1 MYPTSQLSPP
11 RPVLSIRILVR
22 LIVVLLATGLLWLGP
37 MATPSAHA
45 QGITYHVVR
54 PGETLSGIAARYGV
68 STRTLASYNG
78 IRNWNFLRA
87 GQRLAIPPRGAVP
100 ARTVY
105 KGVASSQPATV
116 RSYVPTPTPTPR
128 ACFQRTH
135 IVRGGETL
143 SGIAARYGSSVL
155 AIKRA
160 NGLYIDIIYVG
171 QRLII
176 PC

>member
-11 RPVLSIRILVR
+11 RPVLSVRILVR

-54 PGETLSGIAARYGV
+54 PGENLSTIAARYGV
-68 STRTLASYNG
+68 SVQTLASYNG

-87 GQRLAIPPRGAVP
+87 GQRLAIPPRGSVVTPRRAVQP
-100 ARTVY
+100 
-105 KGVASSQPATV
+105 VASRTGY

-155 AIKRA
+155 LIKRA
-160 NGLYIDIIYVG
+160 NGLYSDIIYVG